1 MDTEEYD
8 YSQSVHFLEE
18 FKNPFPD
25 KPFIEELEENYGK
38 LWQFK
43 NCVDSWTQGVC
54 RFKKYVY
61 LLHRESET
69 GPFLP
74 LNIEEK
80 VTVLENFHQQYV
92 VITVQAVDRV
102 ERTQTI
108 FTQLS

>member
-18 FKNPFPD
+18 FKNPFPN

-43 NCVDSWTQGVC
+43 NCVDSWTLGVC

-61 LLHRESET
+61 LLHRESEI

-80 VTVLENFHQQYV
+80 VTVLENFHQ
-92 VITVQAVDRV
+92 
-102 ERTQTI
+102 
-108 FTQLS
+108 